1 MSQKITMKKIITLLL
16 ASVTG
21 VALAQD
27 GAPATPYYNGFNFNQ
42 SGTALKNALA
52 TKITNTHT
60 KNLTY
65 QELENALKI
74 VDLDPQDASNTNLLL
89 LYGFSNDMCMAVTT
103 NDKDHRRRNKSMDDD
118 GTASPCLWNRE
129 HTYPKALGNPDL
141 GTSGPGADAHHVRA
155 SDKKR
160 NADRDN
166 DKFFDGSGN
175 SFESGTSWY
184 PGDEWKGDV
193 ARMMMYMYLR
203 YGNQCLPKNVGVG
216 NTVASDVNMPLLF
229 LEWNAEDPVSLYEDK
244 RNTYLGNANNAFGQ
258 GNRNPFIDN
267 PYLATL
273 IWGGPV
279 AQDRW
284 GIAGVEDRLLATLK
298 VYPNPAVNNEVNIYS
313 ETELDEIQLINLNG
327 QLIQSIQ
334 QPKANNN
341 EYRLSNLP
349 QGFYLLKFTADEK
362 TATQKIVVN

>member
-1 MSQKITMKKIITLLL
+1 MKKIITLLL

-42 SGTALKNALA
+42 SGTALKTALA
-52 TKITNTHT
+52 TKITNTHVD
-60 KNLTY
+60 NLTY
-65 QELENALKI
+65 SELWDALKI
-74 VDLDPQDASNTNLLL
+74 VDRDPEATSTNVLLV
-89 LYGFSNDMCMAVTT
+89 YGFSTGLCPAASSSDN
-103 NDKDHRRRNKSMDDD
+103 DHRRRNKNSNGGDP
-118 GTASPCLWNRE
+118 SCEWNRE
-129 HTYPKALGNPDL
+129 HIYPQSLGNPDL
-141 GTSGPGADAHHVRA
+141 GQIGPGADAHHLRA
-155 SDKKR
+155 CDVDR
-160 NADRDN
+160 NGQRGN
-166 DKFFDGSGN
+166 TKYSDGSGN
-175 SFESGTSWY
+175 SGASAGGWY

-193 ARMMMYMYLR
+193 ARILMYMYLR
-203 YGNQCLPKNVGVG
+203 YGNQCLPKVVVNGA
-216 NTVASDVNMPLLF
+216 TVASDNNMPLLL
-229 LEWNAEDPVSLYEDK
+229 LEWNAEDPVTPFEDY
-244 RNTYLGNANNAFGQ
+244 RNTYLGNANNSYGQ

-284 GIAGVEDRLLATLK
+284 GINSVEDNLLATLS

-327 QLIQSIQ
+327 QLIQSVQ

-341 EYRLSNLP
+341 EYRLNNLP
-349 QGFYLLKFTADEK
+349 QGFYLLKVTADEK